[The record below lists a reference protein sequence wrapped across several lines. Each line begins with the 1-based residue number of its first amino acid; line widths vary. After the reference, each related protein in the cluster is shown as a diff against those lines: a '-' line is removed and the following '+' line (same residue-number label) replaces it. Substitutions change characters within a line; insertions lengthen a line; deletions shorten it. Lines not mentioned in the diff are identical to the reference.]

1 MRIKKLK
8 IFSLLNTFFYL
19 FLCLFLFAFVNVV
32 NAETENKNDIKSD
45 IKNDVK
51 NDVKSD
57 NKPENKTIK
66 INVYVSYSLSEV
78 VKEAA
83 ENFKQIYLKDN
94 AKNDKK
100 IDFEFNFFVNSN
112 SMLLSKIA
120 KDNQNFDLLF
130 CDSQKISQIAIQKN
144 LIHQNFAFLSDSIW
158 VVVSKNSSK
167 IPHNIN
173 ELQDF
178 HIHKI
183 LISQAEDDKI
193 FKYIKNL
200 FQQQENYKTWSVLQD
215 QQNKIFY
222 TTSSIQN
229 LELLSNNQADASFS
243 LLSEATQ
250 FIDKDK
256 LQIAFEI
263 DLGNYVINY
272 FSAVNVNKDYQKDDN
287 TKQQYEIMQ
296 SFLDYLQNPNNKN
309 YESFAKIYKK
319 YGYQEAKQEILQV
332 Q

>member
-51 NDVKSD
+51 SD

-66 INVYVSYSLSEV
+66 INVHVSYSLSEV

-144 LIHQNFAFLSDSIW
+144 LIHQNFAFLSDSVW
-158 VVVSKNSSK
+158 VVVSKNLAK

-178 HIHKI
+178 HIHRI

-200 FQQQENYKTWSVLQD
+200 FQQQENYKTWRVLQD

-229 LELLSNNQADASFS
+229 LELLSNNQADASFA

-296 SFLDYLQNPNNKN
+296 SFLDYLQNPDNKN

>member
-51 NDVKSD
+51 SD

-66 INVYVSYSLSEV
+66 INVHVSYSLSEV

-112 SMLLSKIA
+112 SILLSKIA

-144 LIHQNFAFLSDSIW
+144 LIHQNFAFLSDSVW
-158 VVVSKNSSK
+158 VVVSKNLAK

-229 LELLSNNQADASFS
+229 LELLSNNQADASFA

-296 SFLDYLQNPNNKN
+296 SFLDYLQNPDNKN

>member
-19 FLCLFLFAFVNVV
+19 FLCLFLFAFVNIV

-51 NDVKSD
+51 SD

-66 INVYVSYSLSEV
+66 INVHVSYSLSEV

-158 VVVSKNSSK
+158 VIVSKNLAK

-200 FQQQENYKTWSVLQD
+200 FQPQENYKTWSVLQD

-229 LELLSNNQADASFS
+229 LELLSNNQADASFA

-296 SFLDYLQNPNNKN
+296 SFLDYLQNPDNKN
-309 YESFAKIYKK
+309 YESFSKIYKK

>member
-32 NAETENKNDIKSD
+32 NAETENKNDI
-45 IKNDVK
+45 
-51 NDVKSD
+51 KSD

-112 SMLLSKIA
+112 SMLLSKIT

-158 VVVSKNSSK
+158 VVVSKNLAK

-229 LELLSNNQADASFS
+229 LELLSNNQADASFA

-296 SFLDYLQNPNNKN
+296 SFLDYLQNPDNKN

>member
-45 IKNDVK
+45 VK
-51 NDVKSD
+51 SDVKSD

-83 ENFKQIYLKDN
+83 EDFKQIYLKDN

-144 LIHQNFAFLSDSIW
+144 LIHQNFAFLSDSVW
-158 VVVSKNSSK
+158 VVVSKNLAK

-229 LELLSNNQADASFS
+229 LELLSNNQADASFA

-250 FIDKDK
+250 FIDKNK

-296 SFLDYLQNPNNKN
+296 SFLDYLQNPDNKN

>member
-32 NAETENKNDIKSD
+32 NAETENKNDI
-45 IKNDVK
+45 
-51 NDVKSD
+51 KSD

-144 LIHQNFAFLSDSIW
+144 LIHQNFAFLSDSVW
-158 VVVSKNSSK
+158 VVVSKNLAK

-183 LISQAEDDKI
+183 LISQSEDDKI

-229 LELLSNNQADASFS
+229 LELLSNNQADASFA

-296 SFLDYLQNPNNKN
+296 SFLDYLQNPDNKN

>member
-45 IKNDVK
+45 IK

-144 LIHQNFAFLSDSIW
+144 LIHQNFAFLSDSVW
-158 VVVSKNSSK
+158 VIVSKNLAK

-229 LELLSNNQADASFS
+229 LELLSNNQADASFA

-296 SFLDYLQNPNNKN
+296 SFLDYLQNPDNKN
-309 YESFAKIYKK
+309 YENFAKIYKK

>member
-51 NDVKSD
+51 ND

-66 INVYVSYSLSEV
+66 INVYISYSLSEV

-144 LIHQNFAFLSDSIW
+144 LIHQNFAFLSDSVW
-158 VVVSKNSSK
+158 VVVSKNLAK

-229 LELLSNNQADASFS
+229 LELLSNNQADASFA

-296 SFLDYLQNPNNKN
+296 SFLDYLQNPDNKN

>member
-51 NDVKSD
+51 SD

-66 INVYVSYSLSEV
+66 INVHVSYSLSEV

-144 LIHQNFAFLSDSIW
+144 LIHQNFAFLSDSVW
-158 VVVSKNSSK
+158 VVVSKNLAK

-229 LELLSNNQADASFS
+229 LELLSKNQADASFA

-296 SFLDYLQNPNNKN
+296 SFLDYLQNPDNKN

>member
-51 NDVKSD
+51 SD

-66 INVYVSYSLSEV
+66 INVHVSYSLSEV

-112 SMLLSKIA
+112 SMLLSKIT

-158 VVVSKNSSK
+158 VVVSKNLAK

-229 LELLSNNQADASFS
+229 LELLSNNQADASFA

-296 SFLDYLQNPNNKN
+296 SFLDYLQNPDNKN

>member
-51 NDVKSD
+51 SD

-66 INVYVSYSLSEV
+66 INVHVSYSLSEV

-120 KDNQNFDLLF
+120 KDNQNFDLFF

-158 VVVSKNSSK
+158 VVVSKNLAK

-229 LELLSNNQADASFS
+229 LELLSNNQADASFA

-296 SFLDYLQNPNNKN
+296 SFLDYLQNPDNKN

>member
-51 NDVKSD
+51 SD

-66 INVYVSYSLSEV
+66 INVHVSYSLSEV

-158 VVVSKNSSK
+158 VVVSKNLAK

-229 LELLSNNQADASFS
+229 LELLSNNQADASFA

-256 LQIAFEI
+256 
-263 DLGNYVINY
+263 
-272 FSAVNVNKDYQKDDN
+272 
-287 TKQQYEIMQ
+287 
-296 SFLDYLQNPNNKN
+296 
-309 YESFAKIYKK
+309 
-319 YGYQEAKQEILQV
+319 
-332 Q
+332 

>member
-51 NDVKSD
+51 SD

-66 INVYVSYSLSEV
+66 INVNVSYSLSEV

-112 SMLLSKIA
+112 SMLLSKIT

-158 VVVSKNSSK
+158 VVVSKNLAK

-229 LELLSNNQADASFS
+229 LELLSNNQADASFA

-296 SFLDYLQNPNNKN
+296 SFLDYLQNPDNKN

>member
-51 NDVKSD
+51 SD

-66 INVYVSYSLSEV
+66 INVHVSYSLSEV

-144 LIHQNFAFLSDSIW
+144 LIHQNFAFLSDSVW
-158 VVVSKNSSK
+158 VVVSKNLAK

-178 HIHKI
+178 HIHRI

-229 LELLSNNQADASFS
+229 LELLSNNQADVSFA

-272 FSAVNVNKDYQKDDN
+272 FSAVNVNKDYQTDDN

-296 SFLDYLQNPNNKN
+296 SFLDYLQNPDNKN

>member
-51 NDVKSD
+51 SD

-66 INVYVSYSLSEV
+66 INVNVSYSLSEV

-144 LIHQNFAFLSDSIW
+144 LIHQNFAFLSDSVW
-158 VVVSKNSSK
+158 VVVSKNLAK

-178 HIHKI
+178 HIHRI

-229 LELLSNNQADASFS
+229 LELLSNNQADASFA

-296 SFLDYLQNPNNKN
+296 SFLDYLQNPDNKN

>member
-45 IKNDVK
+45 IKNY
-51 NDVKSD
+51 VKSD

-120 KDNQNFDLLF
+120 KDNQNFDLFF

-144 LIHQNFAFLSDSIW
+144 LIHQNFAFLSDSVW
-158 VVVSKNSSK
+158 VVVSKNLAK

-229 LELLSNNQADASFS
+229 LELLSNNQADASFA

-272 FSAVNVNKDYQKDDN
+272 FSAVNVNKNYQKDDN

-296 SFLDYLQNPNNKN
+296 SFLDYLQNPDNKN

>member
-19 FLCLFLFAFVNVV
+19 FLCLFLFAFVNIV

-51 NDVKSD
+51 SD

-66 INVYVSYSLSEV
+66 INVHVSYSLSEV

-144 LIHQNFAFLSDSIW
+144 LIHQNFAFLSDSVW
-158 VVVSKNSSK
+158 VVVSKNLAK

-178 HIHKI
+178 HIHRI

-229 LELLSNNQADASFS
+229 LELLSNNQADASFA

-296 SFLDYLQNPNNKN
+296 SFLDYLQNPDNKN

>member
-51 NDVKSD
+51 SD

-66 INVYVSYSLSEV
+66 INVHVSYSLSEV

-94 AKNDKK
+94 AENDKK

-144 LIHQNFAFLSDSIW
+144 LIHQNFAFLSDSVW
-158 VVVSKNSSK
+158 VVVSKNLAK

-229 LELLSNNQADASFS
+229 LELLSNNQADASFA

-296 SFLDYLQNPNNKN
+296 SFLDYLQNPDNKN

>member
-51 NDVKSD
+51 SD

-66 INVYVSYSLSEV
+66 INVHVSYSLSEV

-83 ENFKQIYLKDN
+83 KNFKQIYLKDN

-100 IDFEFNFFVNSN
+100 IDFDFNFFVNSN
-112 SMLLSKIA
+112 SMLLSKIV

-144 LIHQNFAFLSDSIW
+144 LIHQNFAFLSDSVW
-158 VVVSKNSSK
+158 VVISKNLAK

-229 LELLSNNQADASFS
+229 LELLSNNQADASFA

-296 SFLDYLQNPNNKN
+296 SFLDYLQNPDNKN

>member
-45 IKNDVK
+45 
-51 NDVKSD
+51 

-66 INVYVSYSLSEV
+66 INVNVSYSLSEV

-144 LIHQNFAFLSDSIW
+144 LIHQNFAFLSDSVW
-158 VVVSKNSSK
+158 VIVSKNLAK

-229 LELLSNNQADASFS
+229 LELLSNNQADASFA

-296 SFLDYLQNPNNKN
+296 SFLDYLQNPDNKN

>member
-45 IKNDVK
+45 
-51 NDVKSD
+51 

-66 INVYVSYSLSEV
+66 INVNVSYSLSEV
-78 VKEAA
+78 VKEAT

-144 LIHQNFAFLSDSIW
+144 LIHQNFAFLSDSVW
-158 VVVSKNSSK
+158 VVVSKNLAK

-229 LELLSNNQADASFS
+229 LELLSNNQADVSFA

-296 SFLDYLQNPNNKN
+296 SFLDYLQNPDNKN

>member
-45 IKNDVK
+45 IK

-158 VVVSKNSSK
+158 VVVSKNLAK

-229 LELLSNNQADASFS
+229 LELLSNNQADASFA

-296 SFLDYLQNPNNKN
+296 SFLDYLQNPDNKN
-309 YESFAKIYKK
+309 YESFSKIYKK

>member
-51 NDVKSD
+51 SD
-57 NKPENKTIK
+57 NKPENETIK
-66 INVYVSYSLSEV
+66 INVHVSYSLSEV

-144 LIHQNFAFLSDSIW
+144 LIHQNFAFLSDSVW
-158 VVVSKNSSK
+158 VVVSKNLAK

-229 LELLSNNQADASFS
+229 LELLSNNQADASFA

-250 FIDKDK
+250 FIDKYK

-296 SFLDYLQNPNNKN
+296 SFLDYLQNPDNKN

>member
-51 NDVKSD
+51 SE

-66 INVYVSYSLSEV
+66 INVNVSYSLSEV

-144 LIHQNFAFLSDSIW
+144 LIHQNFAFLSDSVW
-158 VVVSKNSSK
+158 VVVSKNLAK

-229 LELLSNNQADASFS
+229 LELLSNNQADASFA

-296 SFLDYLQNPNNKN
+296 SFLDYLQNPDNKN

>member
-51 NDVKSD
+51 SD

-66 INVYVSYSLSEV
+66 INVHVSYSLSEV

-144 LIHQNFAFLSDSIW
+144 LIHQNFAFLSDSVW
-158 VVVSKNSSK
+158 VVVSKNLAK

-229 LELLSNNQADASFS
+229 LELLSNNQADASFA
-243 LLSEATQ
+243 LLSEVTQ

-296 SFLDYLQNPNNKN
+296 SFLDYLQNPDNKN

>member
-51 NDVKSD
+51 SD

-66 INVYVSYSLSEV
+66 INVHVSYSLSEV

-144 LIHQNFAFLSDSIW
+144 LIHQNFAFLSDSVW
-158 VVVSKNSSK
+158 VVVSKNLAK

-229 LELLSNNQADASFS
+229 LELLSNNQADASFA

-296 SFLDYLQNPNNKN
+296 SFLDYLQNPDNKN

>member
-45 IKNDVK
+45 VK
-51 NDVKSD
+51 SDVKSD

-66 INVYVSYSLSEV
+66 INVHVSYSLSEV

-144 LIHQNFAFLSDSIW
+144 LIHQNFAFLSDSVW
-158 VVVSKNSSK
+158 VVVSKNLAK

-200 FQQQENYKTWSVLQD
+200 FKQQENYKTWSVLQD

-229 LELLSNNQADASFS
+229 LELLSNNQADASFA

-296 SFLDYLQNPNNKN
+296 SFLDYLQNPDNKN

>member
-1 MRIKKLK
+1 M
-8 IFSLLNTFFYL
+8 
-19 FLCLFLFAFVNVV
+19 NVV

-51 NDVKSD
+51 SD

-66 INVYVSYSLSEV
+66 INVHVSYSLSEV

-144 LIHQNFAFLSDSIW
+144 LIHQNFAFLSDSVW
-158 VVVSKNSSK
+158 VVVSKNLAK

-229 LELLSNNQADASFS
+229 LELLSNNQADASFA

-263 DLGNYVINY
+263 V
-272 FSAVNVNKDYQKDDN
+272 
-287 TKQQYEIMQ
+287 E
-296 SFLDYLQNPNNKN
+296 FLQHLFLYH
-309 YESFAKIYKK
+309 
-319 YGYQEAKQEILQV
+319 
-332 Q
+332 

>member
-51 NDVKSD
+51 SD

-66 INVYVSYSLSEV
+66 INVNVSYSLSEV

-158 VVVSKNSSK
+158 VVVSKNLAK

-229 LELLSNNQADASFS
+229 LELLSNNQADASFA

-296 SFLDYLQNPNNKN
+296 SFLDYLQNPDNKN

>member
-45 IKNDVK
+45 
-51 NDVKSD
+51 

-66 INVYVSYSLSEV
+66 INVNVSYSLSEV

-144 LIHQNFAFLSDSIW
+144 LIHQNFAFLSDSVW
-158 VVVSKNSSK
+158 VVVSKNLAK

-229 LELLSNNQADASFS
+229 LELLSNNQADASFA

-296 SFLDYLQNPNNKN
+296 SFLDYLQNPDNKN

>member
-51 NDVKSD
+51 SD

-66 INVYVSYSLSEV
+66 INVHVSYSLSEV

-144 LIHQNFAFLSDSIW
+144 LIHQNFAFLSDSVW
-158 VVVSKNSSK
+158 VVVSKNLAK

-229 LELLSNNQADASFS
+229 LELLSNNQADASFA

-296 SFLDYLQNPNNKN
+296 SFLDYLQNPDNKN

-319 YGYQEAKQEILQV
+319 YGYQETKQEILQV

>member
-51 NDVKSD
+51 SD

-83 ENFKQIYLKDN
+83 EDFKQIYLKDN

-144 LIHQNFAFLSDSIW
+144 LIHQNFAFLSDSVW
-158 VVVSKNSSK
+158 VVVSKNLAK

-229 LELLSNNQADASFS
+229 LELLSNNQADASFA

-296 SFLDYLQNPNNKN
+296 SFLDYLQNPDNKN

>member
-45 IKNDVK
+45 
-51 NDVKSD
+51 

-66 INVYVSYSLSEV
+66 INVHVSYSLSEV

-144 LIHQNFAFLSDSIW
+144 LIHQNFAFLSDSVW
-158 VVVSKNSSK
+158 VVVSKNLAK

-178 HIHKI
+178 HIHRI

-229 LELLSNNQADASFS
+229 LELLSNNQADASFA

-296 SFLDYLQNPNNKN
+296 SFLDYLQNPDNKN

>member
-51 NDVKSD
+51 SD

-66 INVYVSYSLSEV
+66 INVHVSYSLSEV

-158 VVVSKNSSK
+158 VIVSKNLAK

-178 HIHKI
+178 HIHRI

-229 LELLSNNQADASFS
+229 LELLSNNQADASFA

-296 SFLDYLQNPNNKN
+296 SFLDYLQNPDNKN

>member
-51 NDVKSD
+51 SD

-66 INVYVSYSLSEV
+66 INVHVSYSLSEV

-158 VVVSKNSSK
+158 VIVSKNLAK

-229 LELLSNNQADASFS
+229 LELLSNNQADASFA

-296 SFLDYLQNPNNKN
+296 SFLDYLQNPDNKN

>member
-19 FLCLFLFAFVNVV
+19 FLCLFLFAFVNIV

-51 NDVKSD
+51 SD

-66 INVYVSYSLSEV
+66 INVHVSYSLSEV

-144 LIHQNFAFLSDSIW
+144 LIHQNFAFLSDSVW
-158 VVVSKNSSK
+158 VVVSKNLAK

-229 LELLSNNQADASFS
+229 LELLSNNQADASFA

-296 SFLDYLQNPNNKN
+296 SFLDYLQNPDNKN

>member
-51 NDVKSD
+51 SD

-66 INVYVSYSLSEV
+66 INVYISYSLSEV

-144 LIHQNFAFLSDSIW
+144 LIHQNFAFLSDSVW
-158 VVVSKNSSK
+158 VVVSKNLAK

-229 LELLSNNQADASFS
+229 LELLSNNQADASFA

-296 SFLDYLQNPNNKN
+296 SFLDYLQNPDNKN

>member
-19 FLCLFLFAFVNVV
+19 FLCLFLFAFVNIV

-51 NDVKSD
+51 SD

-66 INVYVSYSLSEV
+66 INVHVSYSLSEV

-144 LIHQNFAFLSDSIW
+144 LIHQNFAFLSDSVW
-158 VVVSKNSSK
+158 VVVSKNLAK

-229 LELLSNNQADASFS
+229 LEFLSNNQADASFA

-296 SFLDYLQNPNNKN
+296 SFLDYLQNPDNKN

>member
-45 IKNDVK
+45 IK

-144 LIHQNFAFLSDSIW
+144 LIHQNFAFLSDSVW
-158 VVVSKNSSK
+158 VVVSKNLAK

-229 LELLSNNQADASFS
+229 LELLSNNQADASFA

-296 SFLDYLQNPNNKN
+296 SFLDYLQNPDNKN